1 VRGLKSLIAG
11 TLAGLCSGIG
21 TLPLLFINRISKAVE
36 DTLLGFAAGIM
47 IFASSF
53 SLIKPALKNKNIVQ
67 VILGLL
73 LGAIIMT
80 FIEKTVPHIH
90 LERLRVLNFKDETMK
105 KTYLLLAAIIIHS
118 IPEGL
123 AIGIGFASERAGIG
137 LSLAIAIGIQNL
149 PEGLVV
155 SAPLIQKGYSKSKA
169 IAFGFLAGI
178 GEPTAALMGSILG
191 KKIYGFMP
199 LILSLAAGAM
209 YYVVSHEL
217 IPESH
222 CSGHQL
228 KATYGV
234 IFGFIVMLII
244 DYMVK

>member
-1 VRGLKSLIAG
+1 MKVLIAALIAG
-11 TLAGLCSGIG
+11 LSTGIG
-21 TLPLLFINRISKAVE
+21 TLPLLFVRKISKSME
-36 DTLLGFAAGIM
+36 DSLLGFAAGIM

-53 SLIKPALKNKNIVQ
+53 SLIRPALMEKNIGQ

-73 LGAIIMT
+73 IGAIIMAVVE
-80 FIEKTVPHIH
+80 ITVPHIH
-90 LERLRVLNFKDETMK
+90 LDRLKVIDFQDETMK
-105 KTYLLLAAIIIHS
+105 KTILVLMAIIIHS

-123 AIGIGFASERAGIG
+123 AIGIGYSSGDSSIG
-137 LSLAIAIGIQNL
+137 LVMTISIAVQNL

-155 SAPLIQKGYSKSKA
+155 SAPLIDKGYSRLKA

-178 GEPTAALMGSILG
+178 GQPLGAALGALMGSV
-191 KKIYGFMP
+191 
-199 LILSLAAGAM
+199 LIAYKAFIFSLAAGAM

-222 CSGHQL
+222 CSGNQM
-228 KATYGV
+228 KATFGV
-234 IFGFIVMLII
+234 IFGFVVMLLI